1 MGDVVAQGDDKG
13 YQVCK
18 KKMDTSA
25 EKLCEP
31 EWPDAFSRF
40 LESVL
45 ALKYDEEPKYE
56 AYMALFRPLTGE
68 AASRPITISPA
79 ADTPPK
85 KVVTPGSTNP
95 CTEPSRSNDACGDM
109 RLIMTQQD

>member
-1 MGDVVAQGDDKG
+1 MGEVIAQGDDKG

-18 KKMDTSA
+18 KKMDTSV
-25 EKLCEP
+25 EKLCDED
-31 EWPDAFSRF
+31 WPDAFSRF

-68 AASRPITISPA
+68 AASRPIAIFP

-85 KVVTPGSTNP
+85 KVTTPWNKQ
-95 CTEPSRSNDACGDM
+95 PSC
-109 RLIMTQQD
+109 